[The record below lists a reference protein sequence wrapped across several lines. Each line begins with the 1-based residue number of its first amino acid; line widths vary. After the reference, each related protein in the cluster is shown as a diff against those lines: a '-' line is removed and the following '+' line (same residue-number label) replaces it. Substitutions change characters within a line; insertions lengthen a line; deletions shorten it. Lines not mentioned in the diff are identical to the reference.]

1 MDMETDRAP
10 ENMVESGQN
19 APSDDRD
26 SDSTPGILL
35 STNRRRMIWMPS
47 SRAIADAI
55 IRRTVAKMRG

>member
-10 ENMVESGQN
+10 KNMVESGQT

-26 SDSTPGILL
+26 SDSTSGSLL
-35 STNRRRMIWMPS
+35 FTDRHRMICMPS

-55 IRRTVAKMRG
+55 IRHTVHEILD